1 MSSVNSPET
10 PWARTKKRFLRNK
23 LSVLG
28 LIIIVAFLLVSV
40 LGYLI
45 MPDDTPMANR
55 MAVQLSTKHPG
66 TSIQFLAIR
75 KNQHVDTVNVF
86 EKLLFGQP
94 DFFDYIPINNYRF
107 KGDSIVIDEY
117 TGVSDDEKLVRSFS
131 IAHVAFPIAEGE
143 KVEVEEGE
151 KLAFKTTNGQNEII
165 LVKDLQDKIV
175 KENIIVHKYWLGTDL
190 YGRDMLSRLILGS
203 RVSLSV
209 GFVSVFISLI
219 IGISLGAMAGYFGGW
234 IDRFISWLIN
244 VVWSLP
250 SLLIVIAISFALGKG
265 FFQVFIAIGLTTW
278 VDVARMVRGQII
290 GIREVEFVE
299 AGRAMGFSN
308 TRIIARHILPNI
320 SGPILVV
327 ASANF
332 ASAILLEAG
341 LSFLGFGVQPPFPS
355 WGGMIKEHYG
365 YIIIDAAYLATL
377 PGLAIMLIVYA
388 FNLVSVGLTDAFN
401 VKEQTSGN

>member
-1 MSSVNSPET
+1 MSSANSPET
-10 PWARTKKRFLRNK
+10 PWQRTKKRFLRNK
-23 LSVLG
+23 LSVFG
-28 LIIIVAFLLVSV
+28 LAIILVFIFISM

-45 MPDDTPMANR
+45 MPDHAPMANR
-55 MAVQLSTKHPG
+55 MAIQLSTKHPG
-66 TSIQFLAIR
+66 SSVQFLAIR
-75 KNQHVDTVNVF
+75 KNQQVDTVNF
-86 EKLLFGQP
+86 FTKILYGQP
-94 DFFDYIPINNYRF
+94 DFFDFVPINSYQF
-107 KGDSIVIDEY
+107 KGDSIVVNEY
-117 TGVSDDEKLVRSFS
+117 TGVNNDDKLERSFS
-131 IAHVAFPIAEGE
+131 LADVAYPLAENE
-143 KVEVEEGE
+143 KVIFSNE
-151 KLAFKTTNGQNEII
+151 KFDFKTIYGQQEAIS
-165 LVKDLQDKIV
+165 LADLQKKV
-175 KENIIVHKYWLGTDL
+175 AEEHIIKRKYWLGTDL

-209 GFVSVFISLI
+209 GFMSVLISLI
-219 IGISLGAMAGYFGGW
+219 IGIALGALAGYYGGW
-234 IDRFISWLIN
+234 IDQFISWLIN

-265 FFQVFIAIGLTTW
+265 FFQVFVAIGLTTW
-278 VDVARMVRGQII
+278 VDVARMVRGQIM
-290 GIREVEFVE
+290 GIREVEYVE

-308 TRIIARHILPNI
+308 ARIIVRHILPNI

-365 YIIIDAAYLATL
+365 YIIIDAAYLAVL
-377 PGLAIMLIVYA
+377 PGLAIMLMVYA

-401 VKEQTSGN
+401 VKGQTSS

>member
-10 PWARTKKRFLRNK
+10 PWQRTKKRFLRNK
-23 LSVLG
+23 LSVFG
-28 LIIIVAFLLVSV
+28 LAIILIFILVSL

-66 TSIQFLAIR
+66 TSVQFLAIR
-75 KNQHVDTVNVF
+75 KNQQIDTVGF
-86 EKLLFGQP
+86 FTKIFYGQP
-94 DFFDYIPINNYRF
+94 DFFDFVPINSYQF
-107 KGDSIVIDEY
+107 KVDSIVVDEY
-117 TGVSDDEKLVRSFS
+117 TGGSDDEKLMHSFS
-131 IAHVAFPIAEGE
+131 LVDVAFPLSEGE
-143 KVEVEEGE
+143 KIAVNDSMYT
-151 KLAFKTTNGQNEII
+151 FKDIYGQTESVT
-165 LVKDLQDKIV
+165 LTDLQKKV
-175 KENIIVHKYWLGTDL
+175 AAENIITRKYWLGTDL

-209 GFVSVFISLI
+209 GFMSVLISLI
-219 IGISLGAMAGYFGGW
+219 IGIALGALAGYYGGW
-234 IDRFISWLIN
+234 IDQFISWLIN

-265 FFQVFIAIGLTTW
+265 FFQVFVAIGLTTW
-278 VDVARMVRGQII
+278 VDVARMVRGQIM
-290 GIREVEFVE
+290 GIREVEYVE
-299 AGRAMGFSN
+299 AGRAMGF
-308 TRIIARHILPNI
+308 TDARIIVRHILPNI

-365 YIIIDAAYLATL
+365 YIIIGAAYLAIL
-377 PGLAIMLIVYA
+377 PGLAIMMMVYA

-401 VKEQTSGN
+401 VKGQTSS

>member
-1 MSSVNSPET
+1 MALANTPET
-10 PWARTKKRFLRNK
+10 PWQRTKKRFLRNK
-23 LSVLG
+23 LSVFG
-28 LIIIVAFLLVSV
+28 LVVIAFFVVISF

-45 MPDDTPMANR
+45 TPDKTPMANR
-55 MAVQLSTKHPG
+55 MNVQLSTKHPG
-66 TSIQFLAIR
+66 SVFKFLAIR
-75 KNQHVDTVNVF
+75 KNQEVDTVNVLA
-86 EKLLFGQP
+86 KLFYGQA
-94 DFFDYIPINNYRF
+94 DFYDYVPLNSFRF
-107 KGDSIVIDEY
+107 NADSIIVDEY
-117 TGVSDDEKLVRSFS
+117 TGVSGDEKLEKKYSLADVVYPLQSEAKVVTEGNNISFTDIYGQKKTES
-131 IAHVAFPIAEGE
+131 ISA
-143 KVEVEEGE
+143 
-151 KLAFKTTNGQNEII
+151 
-165 LVKDLQDKIV
+165 LQKKISS
-175 KENIIVHKYWLGTDL
+175 ENIITRKYWLGTDL

-203 RVSLSV
+203 RISLSV
-209 GFVSVFISLI
+209 GFMSVLISLV
-219 IGISLGAMAGYFGGW
+219 IGIALGALAGYYGGW
-234 IDRFISWLIN
+234 LDQFISWLIN

-278 VDVARMVRGQII
+278 VDVARMVRGQIM
-290 GIREVEFVE
+290 GIREVEYVE

-308 TRIIARHILPNI
+308 ARIIVRHILPNI

-365 YIIIDAAYLATL
+365 YIIIDAAYLAIL

-401 VKEQTSGN
+401 VRSQTSS

>member
-1 MSSVNSPET
+1 MALAIAPET
-10 PWARTKKRFLRNK
+10 PWQRTKKRFLRNK
-23 LSVLG
+23 LSVFG
-28 LIIIVAFLLVSV
+28 LVVIAFFVLISF

-45 MPDDTPMANR
+45 TPDDTPMSNR
-55 MAVQLSTKHPG
+55 MNVQLSTKHPG
-66 TSIQFLAIR
+66 STFKFLSIR
-75 KNQHVDTVNVF
+75 KNQQIDTVNVF
-86 EKLLFGQP
+86 TKLFFGQP
-94 DFFDYIPINNYRF
+94 DFFDFVPINSF
-107 KGDSIVIDEY
+107 KFNADSIIIDEY
-117 TGVSDDEKLVRSFS
+117 TGISGDEKLEKRYSLADV
-131 IAHVAFPIAEGE
+131 VYPLQAETKVVKDGE
-143 KVEVEEGE
+143 KIT
-151 KLAFKTTNGQNEII
+151 FTTIYGQKKSENIA
-165 LVKDLQDKIV
+165 DLQKKITS
-175 KENIIVHKYWLGTDL
+175 ENIVNRKYWLGTDL

-203 RVSLSV
+203 RISLSV
-209 GFVSVFISLI
+209 GFMSVLISLV
-219 IGISLGAMAGYFGGW
+219 IGIALGALAGYYGGW
-234 IDRFISWLIN
+234 LDQFISWLIN

-278 VDVARMVRGQII
+278 VDVARMVRGQIM
-290 GIREVEFVE
+290 GIREVEYVE

-308 TRIIARHILPNI
+308 ARIIIRHILPNI

-365 YIIIDAAYLATL
+365 YIIIDAAYLAVL

-401 VKEQTSGN
+401 VRSQTSG

>member
-1 MSSVNSPET
+1 MALANIPET
-10 PWARTKKRFLRNK
+10 PWQRTKKRFLRNK
-23 LSVLG
+23 LSVFG
-28 LIIIVAFLLVSV
+28 LVVIAFFVLISV

-45 MPDDTPMANR
+45 TPDKTPMANR
-55 MAVQLSTKHPG
+55 MNVQLSTKHPG
-66 TSIQFLAIR
+66 SVFKFLAIR
-75 KNQHVDTVNVF
+75 KNQEVDTVNVF
-86 EKLLFGQP
+86 AKLFYGQP
-94 DFFDYIPINNYRF
+94 DFYDYVPLNSFRF
-107 KGDSIVIDEY
+107 NADSIIIDEY
-117 TGVSDDEKLVRSFS
+117 TGVSGDEKLEKRYSLADVVYPLQSEAKVVTEGNNMSFVDIHGQKKTES
-131 IAHVAFPIAEGE
+131 IS
-143 KVEVEEGE
+143 
-151 KLAFKTTNGQNEII
+151 T
-165 LVKDLQDKIV
+165 LQKKISSD
-175 KENIIVHKYWLGTDL
+175 NIITRKYWLGTDL

-203 RVSLSV
+203 RISLSV
-209 GFVSVFISLI
+209 GFMSVLISLV
-219 IGISLGAMAGYFGGW
+219 IGIALGALAGYYGGW
-234 IDRFISWLIN
+234 LDQFISWLIN

-278 VDVARMVRGQII
+278 VDVARMVRGQIM
-290 GIREVEFVE
+290 GIREVEYVE

-308 TRIIARHILPNI
+308 TRIIVRHILPNI

-365 YIIIDAAYLATL
+365 YIIIDAAYLAIL

-401 VKEQTSGN
+401 VRSQASS